1 MSDSPNPEGPILVI
15 GASGIDIVG
24 RSLAAVQPGVS
35 NPGRLRISHGGVAR
49 NLAENLQRLGA
60 DTILITATGEDF
72 EGRELLA
79 QAAALGV
86 DVQHAITVPDKNT
99 GAYLAV
105 LDADGT
111 LGLGLDDMQV
121 TDALSP
127 DHLRACQRLVEDA
140 GAVVVDANLPPKSLA
155 AVVRMARQAGVPVAA
170 DPTSRSL
177 APKLLPHLSDLW
189 LISPNEAEAAT
200 LCVPTW
206 KGDDPPGA
214 LESARH
220 LVSLGVQIAIV
231 SRAEFGVSYAS
242 ASGSGNVPAIQT
254 DVLDP
259 TGAGDALLAT
269 VVFAQ
274 LNDIPLDEAVR
285 LGVTAAAL
293 TLRTQDTVAPDL
305 SLERLYDELI

>member
-1 MSDSPNPEGPILVI
+1 MTDTPNPDGPILVI

-24 RSLAAVQPGVS
+24 RSLEDLQAGVS
-35 NPGRLRISHGGVAR
+35 NPGDLRISHGGVAR

-60 DTILITATGEDF
+60 ETILITATGDDF
-72 EGRELLA
+72 EGRELLSR
-79 QAAALGV
+79 AAELGV
-86 DVQHAITVPDKNT
+86 DIEHTITVPDEQT

-111 LGLGLDDMQV
+111 LRLGLDDMQV
-121 TDALSP
+121 TQALSP
-127 DHLRACQRLVEDA
+127 DHMKSCEPLIEKAA
-140 GAVVVDANLPPKSLA
+140 AVVVDGNLPPKTLA
-155 AVVRMARQAGVPVAA
+155 AVVTMARRSGVPIAA

-177 APKLLPHLSDLW
+177 APRFSPHLGDLW
-189 LISPNEAEAAT
+189 LVSPNEAEAAT
-200 LCVPTW
+200 LCQASW
-206 KGDDPPGA
+206 QGDETPGA

-220 LVSLGVQIAIV
+220 LISLGVDIAIV

-242 ASGSGNVPAIQT
+242 PSGSGNVPARKT

-269 VVFAQ
+269 VVFAR

-293 TLRTQDTVAPDL
+293 TLRTQGTVVPDL

>member
-1 MSDSPNPEGPILVI
+1 MTDSPNPEGPVLVI

-60 DTILITATGEDF
+60 QTILITATGDDF
-72 EGRELLA
+72 EGRELIS
-79 QAAALGV
+79 QAAELGV
-86 DVQHAITVPDKNT
+86 DIDHALTIPGMQT

-121 TDALSP
+121 TEALTP
-127 DHLRACQRLVEDA
+127 DHLKTCEPLFETAA
-140 GAVVVDANLPPKSLA
+140 AVVVDGNLPTKSLM
-155 AVVRMARQAGVPVAA
+155 AVIRMARGAGIPVAA

-177 APKLLPHLSDLW
+177 ATKFLPHLGDLW

-200 LCVPTW
+200 LCAGTW
-206 KGDDPPGA
+206 EGNSPPGA
-214 LESARH
+214 LEAGRH
-220 LVSLGVQIAIV
+220 LVSLGVQIAMV

-242 ASGSGNVPAIQT
+242 GSGSGNVPALKT
-254 DVLDP
+254 EVLDP

-293 TLRTQDTVAPDL
+293 TLRTQDTVSPNL

>member
-1 MSDSPNPEGPILVI
+1 MTDTPNPEGPVLVI

-24 RSLAAVQPGVS
+24 RSLADVQPGVS
-35 NPGRLRISHGGVAR
+35 NPGQLRISHGGVAR

-60 DTILITATGEDF
+60 QTVLITATGDDF
-72 EGRELLA
+72 EGRELLSR
-79 QAAALGV
+79 AADLGV
-86 DVQHAITVPDKNT
+86 DVRHALTVPGKQT

-105 LDADGT
+105 LNADGT
-111 LGLGLDDMQV
+111 LELGLDDMGV
-121 TDALSP
+121 TDALTP
-127 DHLRACQRLVEDA
+127 AHLRGCEALFETA
-140 GAVVVDANLPPKSLA
+140 A
-155 AVVRMARQAGVPVAA
+155 AVVLDGNLPVKSLTAVIKMARQVGIPVAA

-177 APKLLPHLSDLW
+177 APKFLPHLDELW

-200 LCVPTW
+200 LCADSRQGET
-206 KGDDPPGA
+206 PPAA
-214 LESARH
+214 LEAARH
-220 LVSLGVQIAIV
+220 LVSLGVRIAIV

-242 ASGSGNVPAIQT
+242 ASGSGNVPALQT
-254 DVLDP
+254 EVLDP

-293 TLRTQDTVAPDL
+293 TLRTQDTVVPDL